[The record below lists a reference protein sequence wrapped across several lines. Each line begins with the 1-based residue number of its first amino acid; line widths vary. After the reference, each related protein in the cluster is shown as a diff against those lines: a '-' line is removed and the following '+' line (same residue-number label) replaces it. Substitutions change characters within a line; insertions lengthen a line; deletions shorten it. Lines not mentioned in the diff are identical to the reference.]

1 MADRSTLI
9 ESVHSSVSHTSC
21 FTAWTPRRS
30 RLSLWR
36 TPSDGRAIGSNVCA
50 DLHAQLAGVFFAD
63 AKEIARPKPGFDGV
77 PNDAELEPSGGVPH
91 RLGGAT
97 EDGGVRA
104 TSAYAPRALYDAI
117 ASSSAVRMGVYAMP
131 SSLSALLPSN

>member
-1 MADRSTLI
+1 MGSTEAGL
-9 ESVHSSVSHTSC
+9 
-21 FTAWTPRRS
+21 
-30 RLSLWR
+30 RLR
-36 TPSDGRAIGSNVCA
+36 CIQKGPETISDLGAS
-50 DLHAQLAGVFFAD
+50 
-63 AKEIARPKPGFDGV
+63 V
-77 PNDAELEPSGGVPH
+77 PNHSELEPSGGIPH
-91 RLGGAT
+91 RLGAAT

>member
-1 MADRSTLI
+1 MADRSTL
-9 ESVHSSVSHTSC
+9 SKT
-21 FTAWTPRRS
+21 FTQAFPIRRVLLLGL
-30 RLSLWR
+30 R
-36 TPSDGRAIGSNVCA
+36 DGRAIGSNVCA